1 VEICQIAVV
10 DFPARTARVGSDLI
24 PAAGPFLEIRRRE
37 ARARKSLSV
46 MFYELPPQMR
56 ARYGQLDQTCR
67 AIREN

>member
-1 VEICQIAVV
+1 
-10 DFPARTARVGSDLI
+10 
-24 PAAGPFLEIRRRE
+24 
-37 ARARKSLSV
+37 